1 MPPDCWRSIAFCPT
15 VRIVDPDRTPDAAE
29 GTDRPVV
36 TRRTPNPRPGAK
48 AADGSTGGRAAGRS
62 ASTRSTADSAT
73 SRSATEPA
81 TGRPAAEPATGR
93 PAAEPATGRPA
104 AEPATTR
111 LPADSAAESMTDPTP
126 VERSSTRT
134 AATLRVSV
142 PEADAEP
149 TVQTTRVTP
158 AAGTQ
163 PTVRS
168 RSITP
173 EPRPSDP
180 RSVEPRGADRAGM
193 VEPTV
198 PTNIYRA
205 RRPVVA
211 IFLVIPAVG
220 VGLLLIH
227 ALAVAAFGKTLLIG
241 GMIGSSLALASL
253 PLLVA
258 GLYGLITGA
267 AHGAEQWGFKVWARP
282 PLAYLVV
289 GLGFVLAAGL
299 AVRGV

>member
-1 MPPDCWRSIAFCPT
+1 MPSDCWRSIAFCPT

-48 AADGSTGGRAAGRS
+48 AADGSAGGRAAGRP
-62 ASTRSTADSAT
+62 ASTRSAADSAT
-73 SRSATEPA
+73 SRSATSRSA
-81 TGRPAAEPATGR
+81 TESVTARSAAEPAT
-93 PAAEPATGRPA
+93 ARPA

-111 LPADSAAESMTDPTP
+111 LPADGAAESTTDPTP

-158 AAGTQ
+158 AAGAQ

-168 RSITP
+168 RSVTP
-173 EPRPSDP
+173 DARPSDP
-180 RSVEPRGADRAGM
+180 RSVDPRGADRASM

>member
-1 MPPDCWRSIAFCPT
+1 
-15 VRIVDPDRTPDAAE
+15 VRIVDPDRTPDTAE

-36 TRRTPNPRPGAK
+36 TRRTPSPRPSAK
-48 AADGSTGGRAAGRS
+48 AADGSTGAR
-62 ASTRSTADSAT
+62 
-73 SRSATEPA
+73 A
-81 TGRPAAEPATGR
+81 TGRPASTR
-93 PAAEPATGRPA
+93 SAAEPATSRTA

-111 LPADSAAESMTDPTP
+111 LPADSATARPPAEPTTETAP
-126 VERSSTRT
+126 VERPGTR
-134 AATLRVSV
+134 APATVRVSV

-149 TVQTTRVTP
+149 TVQTIQSTRVTP
-158 AAGTQ
+158 AAGTP
-163 PTVRS
+163 PTVRT
-168 RSITP
+168 RSVSP
-173 EPRPSDP
+173 EPHPGDP
-180 RSVEPRGADRAGM
+180 RSVDPRGADRAGM

>member
-1 MPPDCWRSIAFCPT
+1 MPRDCWRSTAFCPT
-15 VRIVDPDRTPDAAE
+15 VRIVDPDRTPDTAD

-36 TRRTPNPRPGAK
+36 TRRTPSPRPSAK
-48 AADGSTGGRAAGRS
+48 AADGSTGAR
-62 ASTRSTADSAT
+62 
-73 SRSATEPA
+73 A
-81 TGRPAAEPATGR
+81 TGRPASSR
-93 PAAEPATGRPA
+93 SA

-111 LPADSAAESMTDPTP
+111 LAADAATARPAAEPTPDPTP
-126 VERSSTRT
+126 VERSTTRT
-134 AATLRVSV
+134 PTTLRGSV

-149 TVQTTRVTP
+149 TVQTIQATRVTP
-158 AAGTQ
+158 TAGTR
-163 PTVRS
+163 PTVRT
-168 RSITP
+168 RSVSP
-173 EPRPSDP
+173 ESVPSDP
-180 RSVEPRGADRAGM
+180 RSVDPRGIDRAGM

-241 GMIGSSLALASL
+241 GTIGSALALASL